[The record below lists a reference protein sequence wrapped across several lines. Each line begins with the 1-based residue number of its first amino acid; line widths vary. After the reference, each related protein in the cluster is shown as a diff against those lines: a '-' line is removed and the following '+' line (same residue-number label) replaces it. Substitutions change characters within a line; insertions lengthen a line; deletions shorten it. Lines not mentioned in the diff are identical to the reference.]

1 MKLELDLWLERYNPR
16 IILRDADSRL
26 VLLQWD
32 SATLERELARGD
44 LCLEDLCDT
53 RLNCAERLGLV
64 EQSQPGRSRHLRLV
78 SAPPAPSHP
87 IPSLPSRCSTG
98 CES

>member
-1 MKLELDLWLERYNPR
+1 MKLELDIWLERYNPR

-32 SATLERELARGD
+32 GATLERELASGD
-44 LCLEDLCDT
+44 FCLEDLCDT

-64 EQSQPGRSRHLRLV
+64 EQSQPGRSHHLRLV
-78 SAPPAPSHP
+78 SAPPAPNRP
-87 IPSLPSRCSTG
+87 TPSLPSRCSTG